1 MNAACKLAGW
11 DLPLQGADMNAH
23 VSFVLPPHAITARR
37 FDRAVAHHETT

>member
-1 MNAACKLAGW
+1 LDAACKLEGW
-11 DLPLQGADMNAH
+11 DLLLQVADMNDH